1 MEKIRRMENKMER
14 NGTKRN
20 ISGKCMKVV
29 KQAKQSGM
37 WNNQG
42 GLGIQFKPVEEA
54 LRKRV
59 KLKFKKSGHE

>member
-1 MEKIRRMENKMER
+1 MEYKMEQI
-14 NGTKRN
+14 GTKGN

-42 GLGIQFKPVEEA
+42 GIGIKFKPVE
-54 LRKRV
+54 
-59 KLKFKKSGHE
+59 